1 MELSRDPKT
10 RDNRLVFI
18 PRGVAQQGA
27 LDASVREAV
36 RALGDD
42 VVRVR
47 YTLGQDW
54 SGEYAIFFRIVLS
67 DRASKRDRLL
77 PVTKRVTNQ
86 IVQRLEPVEQWGL
99 IPYFDFRSQSEQA
112 ALKDDALAYPMTS
125 PYNLLDQPPHLT

>member
-1 MELSRDPKT
+1 VSTARGAAATAIDIRTKT
-10 RDNRLVFI
+10 RDNRIVFI

-27 LDASVREAV
+27 LDVSVRNAID
-36 RALGDD
+36 ALGRD

-67 DRASKRDRLL
+67 DRASKRDQLL
-77 PVTKRVTNQ
+77 RVTQRVTNQ

-99 IPYFDFRSQSEQA
+99 VPYFDFRSQSEQA
-112 ALKDDALAYPMTS
+112 ALQEEAWA
-125 PYNLLDQPPHLT
+125 

>member
-1 MELSRDPKT
+1 M
-10 RDNRLVFI
+10 FI

-42 VVRVR
+42 VIRVR

-54 SGEYAIFFRIVLS
+54 SGEYAIFFRVVLS
-67 DRASKRDRLL
+67 DRASKKDKLL
-77 PVTKRVTNQ
+77 QVTKRVTNQ

-99 IPYFDFRSQSEQA
+99 VPYFDFRSQSEQA
-112 ALKDDALAYPMTS
+112 ALKEEAWA
-125 PYNLLDQPPHLT
+125 